1 VHFIA
6 AGDAVRLL
14 TLAIKRAADGLD
26 FGEIP
31 GAVPGGLNRDG
42 SSGDIIRLLC
52 TWNANRHHS
61 SDTEKAAHIPRGL
74 SLAEG
79 RATRFHD
86 FPGGETSGN
95 RPGG

>member
-31 GAVPGGLNRDG
+31 GAVP
-42 SSGDIIRLLC
+42 
-52 TWNANRHHS
+52 
-61 SDTEKAAHIPRGL
+61 RG
-74 SLAEG
+74 
-79 RATRFHD
+79 
-86 FPGGETSGN
+86 PN
-95 RPGG
+95 